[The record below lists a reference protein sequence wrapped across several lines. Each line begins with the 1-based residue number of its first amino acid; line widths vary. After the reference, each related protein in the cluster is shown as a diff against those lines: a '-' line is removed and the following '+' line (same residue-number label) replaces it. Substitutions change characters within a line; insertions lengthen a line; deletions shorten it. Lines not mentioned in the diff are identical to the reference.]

1 MRDEPARDAVKRGLL
16 DTFRGAWTDSEY
28 EATFGPAADA
38 VLAALGIPP
47 EMATSEISAALTL
60 LDHMTAT
67 WTEGGP
73 SRLNT
78 NGAYVVNAAGR
89 GWAYGASPA
98 AAIHAL
104 NAKLEEADRA

>member
-1 MRDEPARDAVKRGLL
+1 MPDQTAHDAVRDAL
-16 DTFRGAWTDSEY
+16 DRDVPYLGSGGREQRV
-28 EATFGPAADA
+28 EN

-104 NAKLEEADRA
+104 AERLEGADGG